1 MIKDDFLWQFGYRAC
16 ILLILVALPLINQKL
31 TLLTEQNA
39 RLVNAIS
46 QWETRTVIIP
56 SEAVPLVELVDR
68 KPR

>member
-1 MIKDDFLWQFGYRAC
+1 MIRDG
-16 ILLILVALPLINQKL
+16 LLLVVVISLGFINAKL
-31 TLLTEQNA
+31 YVLTEQNA